1 MDIGSVLIGMALLVG
16 VAFFVLQPFL
26 EQRTLREKRVTEA
39 EALLAE
45 RESLL
50 IALRDLDFDHA
61 TGKITTEDYTPQRAE
76 LMARGVAVLK
86 RLDALGASAPAS
98 FDEEIEQAIAR
109 RRARRAAGDREPGGA
124 TCAECGAAL
133 EAGDRFC
140 SSCGARVA
148 PAVETGAAR

>member
-1 MDIGSVLIGMALLVG
+1 MDIGSVLIGMALLIG

-26 EQRTLREKRVTEA
+26 EQRTLREKQVSEA
-39 EALLAE
+39 EALMAE

-76 LMARGVAVLK
+76 LVARGVAVLK

-98 FDEEIEQAIAR
+98 LDDEIEQAIAR
-109 RRARRAAGDREPGGA
+109 RRARRADPKAAGA
-124 TCAECGAAL
+124 ACVACGAAL

-140 SSCGARVA
+140 SNCGARVA

>member
-1 MDIGSVLIGMALLVG
+1 MDIGSVLIGMALLIG

-26 EQRTLREKRVTEA
+26 EQRTLRAKQVSEA
-39 EALLAE
+39 EALMAE

-61 TGKITTEDYTPQRAE
+61 TGKITTDDYASQRAE
-76 LMARGVAVLK
+76 LVARGVVVLK

-98 FDEEIEQAIAR
+98 LDDEIEQAVAR
-109 RRARRAAGDREPGGA
+109 RRARRADPKAAGA
-124 TCAECGAAL
+124 TCAECGAVL

-140 SSCGARVA
+140 SRCGARVA
-148 PAVETGAAR
+148 PVIESRVAR

>member
-1 MDIGSVLIGMALLVG
+1 MDIGSVLIGMALLIG

-26 EQRTLREKRVTEA
+26 EQRTLRAKQVSEA
-39 EALLAE
+39 EALMAE

-61 TGKITTEDYTPQRAE
+61 TGKITTEDYASQRAE
-76 LMARGVAVLK
+76 LVARGVAVLK

-98 FDEEIEQAIAR
+98 LDDEIEQAVAR
-109 RRARRAAGDREPGGA
+109 RRARRADPKAAGA

-140 SSCGARVA
+140 SRCGARVT
-148 PAVETGAAR
+148 PVIESRVAR